1 MQAKVFIKIS
11 LTVIFLLGT
20 VVFLLAGPNPVKK
33 NEISTAFEMSKVMTD
48 FKLIIAKDLAQMGF
62 AVDLGLTA
70 LNKEQIVLK
79 NAMVSPPPPPI
90 VVTTIEDTYIRQDK
104 EENNYGGRNLMEVE
118 YHVGA
123 DHDRRGLIKIDLSA
137 YNCVI
142 VESATLYMY
151 LEDDENEGV
160 IIDAFAVTSQWN
172 EGNEDG
178 DDGVAN
184 WEERSNGVNWTTN
197 GGDFDPALLGTM
209 TTEVQGYRPL
219 TLDVSTVQAWIN
231 DPANNNGLILM
242 GRLDNSKRPKFT
254 TMEGTA
260 ARRPYLEL
268 NLREACCSNGVDD
281 DGDGNIDNMDGDC
294 GGYSAVST
302 DTPISIPDD
311 ATSTITSTITVEE
324 FGIVTDIN
332 VLALDILHNYI
343 GDISITLTSPSGTVV
358 ELRDNGCTSNDNL
371 YLNFDDMGLPYS
383 AIGCPPVDVL
393 NVYQAFGNLNDFN
406 GEEVHGD
413 WILTVDDNF
422 AEDGG
427 TFLSWTLQYF
437 LGTSTGRCGNGLD
450 EDGDGFTDGTDPDCD
465 CGTNNELVAING
477 SGMNTTGSIGI
488 DNVGNATGN
497 ADGAFAQVYDGDDL
511 LVIELTDVLSENT
524 EYTLTWRRKS
534 SYTNTATADIVVEES
549 MDGTNWTTNPTV
561 PNTTNRVSFVT
572 SNIFTNIETKFIRLR
587 EQTVSNDDFDFDAVS
602 YDTETCQLIAF
613 EICGNGMDDDNDGLI
628 DNEDPDCGDCAAC
641 FTPIVSEFLI
651 PFPEDQVLTALET
664 IFPSVANCN
673 FDVPVPTAPI
683 YSYVSVSAFLD
694 GTIIFYDHWEDGFEA
709 EASNPI
715 QSTTEIWGDGNL
727 SNGFPPNHPTDII
740 DAGAILILNNP
751 IDPTTLQ
758 SVIDFDGGDA
768 ISSSFPLSV
777 TRAAWAEGTETLL
790 AGALEVF
797 STESWGTNYIVPVGT
812 DVDTIY
818 QYFDYTGVV
827 IMAAENNTSVNI
839 DADAN
844 GTFETNIILNK
855 GESYQINGTILSG
868 AEIDADKKIQVDIIT
883 GDICDHYES
892 RWFLLPPREQWEDNY
907 YSPISGTDQV
917 YQVYNPNNAAI
928 TVKRR
933 TNSGL
938 ISDIVIPANS
948 TGRFSGTEE
957 TGYHLYTEDASAFY
971 PIVLYNANTG
981 TGNTGDLINSTA
993 DWGAALIPYSRL
1005 TQQVVVGWA
1014 PGQDPTFAQSENGSP
1029 VWVTAFYPPGSP
1041 DAGSGPITVCVDYDG
1056 DNSGLLT
1063 DSYGRNYDAS
1073 FTIDELDDLQV
1084 YDPDGN
1090 QTNMVLYVC
1099 DDKEALLSV
1108 MWGQENGVA
1117 SGASPGL
1124 DVGTGVPGLNPF
1136 FAYKTVALTGDVDN
1150 DGAFSLGDTIQYS
1163 IGIQNP
1169 GLVPVSGNYLIEDIF
1184 PDNLNYIQNS
1194 TSIDDGTNQ
1203 MTIVDAG
1210 SSDFPLD
1217 EGGVTL
1223 GIALE
1228 PRAEAVVSFSTR
1240 IISIPSDSLITNY
1253 ATVTKDGIKYEPK
1266 VTIKVHP
1273 VSEICGNF
1281 IDDDFDGFTDCDC
1294 ETEDNVIRG
1303 IVFNDNNKN
1312 SVNDAED
1319 GISQVTVNVYND
1331 VNGDGVIDSGDT
1343 QFDSATTTAEGA
1355 YEFSVSGTKLE
1366 KRIAATDDDAEQ
1378 DNSIFLAGGT
1388 TTNNADLD
1396 LGFGYEGGFDKTIV
1410 GLRYPDINI
1419 PSGAVITN
1427 AYIEFTANSSESG
1440 GCNMDIYIEAND
1452 NASAYQST
1460 FQNLSNRTVYN
1471 SLVDWNGV
1479 SNWTNNQTYQTPD
1492 LSSIVQLV
1500 IDRAGWNSGQSLSF
1514 LIQGTDRREA
1524 FSFEDDPN
1532 KAPKLVVNYA
1542 FFPANYIVEIDTNS
1556 VQTISAGAEFTTP
1569 TTQAIIFGD
1578 SEAFVCEANFGV
1590 AFNEVCDDG
1599 IDNDFDGLTDCDDP
1613 DCTTPSLTFN
1623 GNTTVCGGESTTI
1636 TAVGN
1641 EDNYDYEWSN
1651 GLGSGQTKTITP
1663 PSDPTQNLTTTYMVT
1678 VTNAVGCTAVGTIG
1692 VTAESLP
1699 AVMVSFSDEFCNQSN
1714 GFIVFTFSDHPNQ
1727 TQLNF
1732 SIDGGNTYPHTV
1744 QDNNGTFAVGNLSA
1758 GLYDP
1763 RIRWG
1768 DEECPVN
1775 LPDITIG
1782 NASGPS
1788 VDITGPNSVCEG
1800 ESAQIIAQATSGN
1813 SPYLYTWD
1821 NGLGNGSTKTVFPD
1835 TTTIYN
1841 VTATDNKGCTDTDQ
1855 IQITALSSTHPD
1867 CSDCPNP
1874 ADNDGD
1880 GVCESEDC
1888 DDDDPN
1894 IPALPGTA
1902 CDDGNPNS
1910 INDQIQADECSCV
1923 GEFLPCSIN
1932 FGVQIDQ
1939 PLYNNNGTDNNF
1951 SDDTFTFT
1959 VLING
1964 NGSAWTA
1971 DGQSGVY
1978 GTSAT
1983 FGPYPVDANGISFD
1997 VIDTD
2002 NPNCRENI
2010 SVNIASC
2017 IYSGV
2022 CTCCE

>member
-1 MQAKVFIKIS
+1 MQTKIFTKIG
-11 LTVIFLLGT
+11 LTAVLLLGT
-20 VVFLLAGPNPVKK
+20 VVFMLAGPSFFKR
-33 NEISTAFEMSKVMTD
+33 NEISTTFEISKVMTD
-48 FKLIIAKDLAQMGF
+48 FKLVIAKDLAQMGLT
-62 AVDLGLTA
+62 ADLGLTA
-70 LNKEQIVLK
+70 LSKEQVALK
-79 NAMVSPPPPPI
+79 NSMMSLPPPPI
-90 VVTTIEDTYIRQDK
+90 VVTTIEDTYIRQDE

-118 YHVGA
+118 YHDGP
-123 DHDRRGLIKIDLSA
+123 DHDRRGLIKVDLSA
-137 YNCVI
+137 YTCVV

-151 LEDDENEGV
+151 LEDDEDEGV

-178 DDGVAN
+178 DEGAAN
-184 WEERSNGVNWTTN
+184 WEERSNGVDWTTE
-197 GGDFDPALLGTM
+197 GGDFDPAVLGTM

-242 GRLDNSKRPKFT
+242 GRLDNSKRPTFT

-268 NLREACCSNGVDD
+268 NLREACCSNGIDD
-281 DGDGNIDNMDGDC
+281 DGDGDIDNVDGDC
-294 GGYSAVST
+294 GGYNTVST
-302 DTPISIPDD
+302 DTPIGIPDD
-311 ATSTITSTITVEE
+311 ATSTITSTITVAE
-324 FGIVTDIN
+324 FGTVTDIN
-332 VLALDILHNYI
+332 VLALDILHDYI

-358 ELRDNGCTSNDNL
+358 QLRNNGCSSNDNL
-371 YLNFDDMGLPYS
+371 YLNFDDAGLPYS
-383 AIGCPPVDVL
+383 NIGCPPVDVT
-393 NVYQAFGNLNDFN
+393 NVYQAAGNLNDFN

-437 LGTSTGRCGNGLD
+437 LGTSTGICGNGLD
-450 EDGDGFTDGTDPDCD
+450 EDGDGFTDQTDPDCD
-465 CGTNNELVAING
+465 CGTNYELISVNG
-477 SGMNTTGSIGI
+477 NGINTTGSSGVT
-488 DNVGNATGN
+488 NVGNATGN
-497 ADGAFAQVYDGDDL
+497 ADGAFAQVYDGGDR
-511 LVIELTDVLSENT
+511 LVIELTSVLGANT

-534 SYTNTATADIVVEES
+534 SYTNTATADIVIEES

-561 PNTTNRVSFVT
+561 PNTTSRVSFVT
-572 SNIFTNIETKFIRLR
+572 SNVFTNIDTKFIRLR
-587 EQTVSNDDFDFDAVS
+587 EQTTSNDDFDFDAVT

-613 EICGNGMDDDNDGLI
+613 EICGNGMDDDDDGLI
-628 DNEDPDCGDCAAC
+628 DDEDPDCGECTAC

-651 PFPEDQVLTALET
+651 PFPEDQVFTALET
-664 IFPSVANCN
+664 IYPGDAACGITTTTGGVQ
-673 FDVPVPTAPI
+673 API
-683 YSYVSVSAFLD
+683 FSYISISAFLD
-694 GTIIFYDHWEDGFEA
+694 GTILFYDHWEDGFEA
-709 EASNPI
+709 EASNPT

-727 SNGFPPNHPTDII
+727 SNGFPPNHPTDLI
-740 DAGAILILNNP
+740 DAGTILILNNP
-751 IDPTTLQ
+751 IEPTTLQ
-758 SVIDFDGGDA
+758 SVLDFDGGDA
-768 ISSSFPLSV
+768 LSTSFPLSV
-777 TRAAWAEGTETLL
+777 TRAAWAEGTKTLL

-797 STESWGTNYIVPVGT
+797 STESWGTYYEIPFGENT
-812 DVDTIY
+812 DVAYD
-818 QYFDYTGVV
+818 YFEYTGFVV
-827 IMAAENNTSVNI
+827 MSASDNNTVEI

-844 GTFETNIILNK
+844 GSYETTVILNK
-855 GESYQINGTILSG
+855 GQSYQANSGVFAGARINAT
-868 AEIDADKKIQVDIIT
+868 EKVQVDVIT
-883 GDICDHYES
+883 GDICDNFES
-892 RWFLLPPREQWEDNY
+892 RWFTLPPEEQWEDNY
-907 YSPISGTDQV
+907 YSPMSDATQV
-917 YQVYNPNNAAI
+917 YVVYNPNNTPL
-928 TVKRR
+928 TVKVDIAGG
-933 TNSGL
+933 SL
-938 ISDIVIPANS
+938 SDIVIPANS
-948 TGRFSGTEE
+948 TGRFNAANN
-957 TGYHLYTEDASAFY
+957 TGHHLYSSDGRPFYAVVLNDATDT
-971 PIVLYNANTG
+971 V
-981 TGNTGDLINSTA
+981 DDENSLA
-993 DWGAALIPYSRL
+993 DWGAALVPQSRL

-1014 PGQDPTFAQSENGSP
+1014 PGQDPTQPQSENGSP
-1029 VWVTAFYPPGSP
+1029 IWVTAFYPPGSV
-1041 DAGSGPITVCVDYDG
+1041 DEGSGDITVCIDYDG
-1056 DNSGLLT
+1056 DGQGLLT
-1063 DSYGRNYDAS
+1063 DSFGRNYDTSISLA
-1073 FTIDELDDLQV
+1073 DLGNAKV

-1090 QTNMVLYVC
+1090 QTNMVLYIC
-1099 DDKEALLSV
+1099 DGKEALLSV
-1108 MWGQENGVA
+1108 VWGQENGIA
-1117 SGASPGL
+1117 SAASPGL

-1150 DGAFSLGDTIQYS
+1150 DGEFSLGDTIQYS

-1169 GLVPVSGNYLIEDIF
+1169 GLVPVTGNYLVEDIF
-1184 PDNLNYIQNS
+1184 PNNLNYIQNS
-1194 TSIDDGTNQ
+1194 TSINDGINQ
-1203 MTIVDAG
+1203 MTITDAG

-1223 GIALE
+1223 GISLD
-1228 PRAEAVVSFSTR
+1228 PRAEAVVSFSVR
-1240 IISIPSDSLITNY
+1240 ITAIPSDSLITNY

-1266 VTIKVHP
+1266 VTIKVNP
-1273 VSEICGNF
+1273 VSEICDNL
-1281 IDDDFDGFTDCDC
+1281 IDDDLDGFIDCDC
-1294 ETEDNVIRG
+1294 ETEDNIIRG

-1312 SVNDAED
+1312 SVNDAEN
-1319 GISQVTVNVYND
+1319 GISPVTLNVYND
-1331 VNGDGVIDSGDT
+1331 VNGNGVLDSDDT
-1343 QFDSATTTAEGA
+1343 QFNSVATTAAGT

-1366 KRIAATDDDAEQ
+1366 KRIAAMDDDAEQ
-1378 DNSIFLAGGT
+1378 NNSVLLGGGT

-1396 LGFGYEGGFDKTIV
+1396 LGFGYEGGFDNTIV
-1410 GLRYPDINI
+1410 GLRYPNINI

-1460 FQNLSNRTVYN
+1460 SQNLSNRTVYN

-1479 SNWTNNQTYQTPD
+1479 PNWTNNQTYQTPN

-1532 KAPKLVVNYA
+1532 KAPKLVINYA
-1542 FFPANYIVEIDTNS
+1542 FFPANYIVEIDTSS

-1578 SEAFVCEANFGV
+1578 PEAFVCEANFGV
-1590 AFNEVCDDG
+1590 AFSEVCDDG

-1613 DCTTPSLTFN
+1613 DCTTPSLTFS
-1623 GNTTVCGGESTTI
+1623 GNTTVCAGESTTI

-1641 EDNYDYEWSN
+1641 ENNYDYDWSN

-1699 AVMVSFSDEFCNQSN
+1699 AATVSFSDEFCNQGN
-1714 GFIVFTFSDHPNQ
+1714 GFIVFTFDDHPNQ

-1732 SIDGGNTYPHTV
+1732 SIDGGNTYPYTV

-1758 GLYDP
+1758 GTYDP
-1763 RIRWG
+1763 WIRWG
-1768 DEECPVN
+1768 DGECPVN
-1775 LPDITIG
+1775 LPDVTIG
-1782 NASGPS
+1782 NAGGPS
-1788 VDITGPNSVCEG
+1788 VDITAPNSVCEG
-1800 ESAQIIAQATSGN
+1800 ASAQIIAQATSGT

-1821 NGLGNGSTKTVFPD
+1821 NGLGNGAAKTVFPA
-1835 TTTIYN
+1835 TTTTYN

-1855 IQITALSSTHPD
+1855 IQITVLSSTDPA

-1874 ADNDGD
+1874 ADDDGD

-1894 IPALPGTA
+1894 IPAPPGTA

-1923 GEFLPCSIN
+1923 GAFLPCSIN

-1939 PLYNNNGTDNNF
+1939 PIYNNNGTDNNL

-1964 NGSAWTA
+1964 NGSTWMA
-1971 DGQSGVY
+1971 DGQSGAY

-1983 FGPYPVDANGISFD
+1983 FGPYPVDASGISFD
-1997 VIDTD
+1997 VIDAD